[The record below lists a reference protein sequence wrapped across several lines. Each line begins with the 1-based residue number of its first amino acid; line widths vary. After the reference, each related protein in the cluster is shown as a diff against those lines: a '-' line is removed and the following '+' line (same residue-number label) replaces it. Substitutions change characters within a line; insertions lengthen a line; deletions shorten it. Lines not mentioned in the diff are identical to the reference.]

1 VLTVP
6 VVRSFFALVSLPPQ
20 LWVVAVVIVVPAA
33 VLLLMLVQRPLQQGS
48 GDKLVARLLAAIG
61 PNDRLVRAGGS
72 EVQRD
77 V

>member
-6 VVRSFFALVSLPPQ
+6 VVRSFFALVLLPPQ

-33 VLLLMLVQRPLQQGS
+33 VLLMLVQRHLQQGS
-48 GDKLVARLLAAIG
+48 GDKLVTRLPAAIG
-61 PNDRLVRAGGS
+61 PNDRLVRAEGS
-72 EVQRD
+72 EVQSD